1 MTEPCKMCG
10 CADDVT
16 CEECEAMEKNSEPSM
31 DIKEALIC
39 DSCTDASAYNCA
51 NCMEE
56 KN

>member
-1 MTEPCKMCG
+1 MTEPCKTCG

-39 DSCTDASAYNCA
+39 DSCTDANAYNCA